1 MIGGVYM
8 KKPAKR
14 VNRLLAW
21 VFSMVIAT
29 GTLVG
34 YGKLFVP
41 TAEYGVPDVVVTY
54 KSHI

>member
-1 MIGGVYM
+1 M
-8 KKPAKR
+8 KKPVKR